1 MAMKESSGVL
11 LRRSMR
17 LEAGEVRAGEGA
29 AISVMVK
36 KALALVMKS
45 GEEKFS
51 MPVTTRWVGRMV
63 MPGASMLTK
72 VIIMAASGK
81 GGVGRWL
88 GLSFSSSSRGWLR
101 GSFSW
106 AERSLA

>member
-1 MAMKESSGVL
+1 MID
-11 LRRSMR
+11 
-17 LEAGEVRAGEGA
+17 EVGGWSVVGS
-29 AISVMVK
+29 SVMVK

-51 MPVTTRWVGRMV
+51 RPWTTRWVGRMV

-81 GGVGRWL
+81 AGRGDGVGLTLRL
-88 GLSFSSSSRGWLR
+88 RRGA
-101 GSFSW
+101 G
-106 AERSLA
+106 